1 VRVCPVARE
10 ASTASLTLVD
20 RLGQSF
26 HALLPFLMSNVSL
39 VVGAVLLV
47 LLFGIRA
54 ASDDKE
60 FRRDLRGAFR
70 FLSAFLILRVAA
82 WAMPEEASPTLVKIV
97 RVGWMLTFTFG
108 VIRVCVALGLKLV
121 RLRSQ
126 VPTPKILRDVV
137 GFILYGLAALPILQT
152 QLNLDLGGL
161 LATSAVLSVVIGL
174 ALQETLGNLFAGL
187 SLQLERPYQVGDH
200 IRIKEYTGRVVQIGW
215 RATRIVTFR
224 RESITL
230 PNSMVA
236 KEIVKNFS
244 YGYEPIAID
253 INLGLSYEAPPNQVK
268 AAVLDVMKEVPT
280 ILPEPKAQ
288 CRTWAYE
295 ESSIKYMIRY
305 WVADFSQADSTM
317 EELYTRL
324 WYRLKRENIDIPL
337 PQRVV
342 HLRNEVVT
350 RPEFSAESV
359 MELLRAV
366 DLFTLLMPEELDNL
380 RKELVARRFG
390 KNERVIEEGEEG
402 HTFYLVVSGEVSVR
416 TARGHEVTRL
426 KRGNCFGEMSLLTG
440 EPRAATVVALEDSVL
455 LELDRPAFARMFVT
469 HPGLA
474 RQLSS
479 LLAQRR
485 TQLRAVA
492 EASGGTVDAAPEA
505 NRILGRLRQIFS
517 LDAQD

>member
-1 VRVCPVARE
+1 
-10 ASTASLTLVD
+10 
-20 RLGQSF
+20 
-26 HALLPFLMSNVSL
+26 M
-39 VVGAVLLV
+39 V
-47 LLFGIRA
+47 LLFGMRS
-54 ASDDKE
+54 ASSDKE

-70 FLSAFLILRVAA
+70 FLIAFLALRVAA
-82 WAMPEEASPTLVKIV
+82 WTIPADAPSSVVKLVN
-97 RVGWMLTFTFG
+97 VGWMLTFTFG
-108 VIRVCVALGLKLV
+108 VIRSCVALALKLV
-121 RLRSQ
+121 RLRSP
-126 VPTPKILRDVV
+126 VATPKILRDVISFV
-137 GFILYGLAALPILQT
+137 LYGLAALPILQT

-187 SLQLERPYQVGDH
+187 SLQLERPYQVGDF

-244 YGYEPIAID
+244 FGYEPVAID
-253 INLGLSYEAPPNQVK
+253 IEIGLSIDAPPNRVK
-268 AAVLDVMKEVPT
+268 AAVLDVMKEIST
-280 ILPEPKAQ
+280 ILQEPPPQ
-288 CRTWAYE
+288 CRTWSYG
-295 ESSIKYMIRY
+295 ESSIRYQMRY
-305 WVADFSQADSTM
+305 WVADFSQADNTM

-324 WYRLKRENIDIPL
+324 WYRLKRDNIELGL
-337 PQRVV
+337 PQRVL
-342 HLRNEVVT
+342 HT
-350 RPEFSAESV
+350 RTEAAQKSEFSAESV

-366 DLFTLLMPEELDNL
+366 DLFALLVPEELDRL
-380 RKELVARRFG
+380 RCDLVARRFG
-390 KNERVIEEGEEG
+390 KNERIIEEGEEG

-416 TARGHEVTRL
+416 TGKGLEVTRL
-426 KRGNCFGEMSLLTG
+426 KRGNYFGEMSLLTG
-440 EPRAATVVALEDSVL
+440 EPRAATVVAMEDSVL

-479 LLAQRR
+479 LLARRR

-492 EASGGTVDAAPEA
+492 EASGASSDAAPEA

-517 LDAQD
+517 LTTHD

>member
-1 VRVCPVARE
+1 MIV
-10 ASTASLTLVD
+10 
-20 RLGQSF
+20 
-26 HALLPFLMSNVSL
+26 
-39 VVGAVLLV
+39 
-47 LLFGIRA
+47 LFGFRS
-54 ASDDKE
+54 ASGDKE

-70 FLSAFLILRVAA
+70 FLIAFLILRVAA
-82 WAMPEEASPTLVKIV
+82 WAMPEDAAGSVKKAMS
-97 RVGWMLTFTFG
+97 VGWMLTFTFG
-108 VIRVCVALGLKLV
+108 VIRACVALGLKVV
-121 RLRSQ
+121 RLRSE
-126 VPTPKILRDVV
+126 VPTPKILRDVI
-137 GFILYGLAALPILQT
+137 GFILYGLAALPILQAE
-152 QLNLDLGGL
+152 LDLDLRGL

-187 SLQLERPYQVGDH
+187 SLQLERPYQVGDF
-200 IRIKEYTGRVVQIGW
+200 IRIGEYTGRVVQIGW
-215 RATRIVTFR
+215 RATRILTFR

-230 PNSMVA
+230 PNSKVA

-244 YGYEPIAID
+244 YGYEPIGID
-253 INLGLSYEAPPNQVK
+253 ITIGLSLEAPPNQVK
-268 AAVLDVMKEVPT
+268 AAVLDVMKEIST
-280 ILPEPKAQ
+280 ILPEPAAQ

-295 ESSIKYMIRY
+295 DSAIKYQIRY

-324 WYRLKRENIDIPL
+324 WYRLKRENIEVPL

-342 HLRNEVVT
+342 HLRNQTVAQS
-350 RPEFSAESV
+350 EFSSETV

-366 DLFTLLMPEELDNL
+366 DLFTLLLPDELDRL
-380 RKELVARRFG
+380 RRDLVVRRFG
-390 KNERVIEEGEEG
+390 KNERIIEEGEEG

-416 TARGHEVTRL
+416 TGKGQEVTRL
-426 KRGNCFGEMSLLTG
+426 KRGSYFGEMSLLTG
-440 EPRAATVVALEDSVL
+440 EPRAATVVALQDAVL
-455 LELDRPAFARMFVT
+455 LELDRPAFGRMFVT

-474 RQLSS
+474 RQLSA

-517 LDAQD
+517 LGAHD